1 MRNFI
6 WWLCVIVFFVLLA
19 LPFLLPSFSLH
30 CTEQLL
36 NCIETG
42 NAHTFWGR
50 LWAHL
55 GCVYNN
61 VICVLGGLFK

>member
-1 MRNFI
+1 M
-6 WWLCVIVFFVLLA
+6 LAFFVLLA
-19 LPFLLPSFSLH
+19 LPFLLPRFSLN
-30 CTEQLL
+30 CTEDLL
-36 NCIETG
+36 VCIDAGKTEE
-42 NAHTFWGR
+42 FWGR